1 MKKLG
6 GGSGLRTLFHLITSS
21 RRVRGVVEACATLL
35 LNSLVKPG
43 RLNSPPSLSRL
54 LLSMAFTVP
63 TSSNWANISN
73 LYFLPGGTA
82 LATSRANGFFQLQP
96 ST

>member
-1 MKKLG
+1 
-6 GGSGLRTLFHLITSS
+6 
-21 RRVRGVVEACATLL
+21 
-35 LNSLVKPG
+35 
-43 RLNSPPSLSRL
+43 LNSPPSLSRL